1 MKKVSSLL
9 MVALVATVSVWSAFQ
24 QKEVT
29 YELLL
34 NNVEALADYE
44 FEHGGYY
51 GSGNVTC
58 INGVKVVAYAY
69 GLFSLR

>member
-1 MKKVSSLL
+1 MKKVSLLL

-24 QKEVT
+24 QKEVMD
-29 YELLL
+29 ELLL
-34 NNVEALADYE
+34 SNVEALADNE
-44 FEHGGYY
+44 LEHGRCY

-58 INGVKVVAYAY
+58 INGVKVAYAY